1 MNDSSSQST
10 SDAAKKPRRTFKER
24 IVHNFREVLAM
35 FLYLWLLFALF
46 TYHKAI
52 VLAQHGISFRP
63 YGLALFNAFVL
74 AKIMLIAEEMNLG
87 TRFRRKAPIFPILH
101 KSFLFAVIFLGF
113 NMAEDVAV
121 GLWKGR
127 SIAESIPK
135 IGSGSPLELAI
146 ASLIISV
153 ALIPFFAFREL
164 SRVMGRGVLGAL
176 LMKGSSE
183 TTAAQTAP
191 EHPER
196 RTS

>member
-1 MNDSSSQST
+1 MNDLPSQST
-10 SDAAKKPRRTFKER
+10 SDVEKKPRGTFKER
-24 IVHNFREVLAM
+24 IVDNFREVLAM

-52 VLAQHGISFRP
+52 VLAQNGISFKP

-74 AKIMLIAEEMNLG
+74 AKVMLIAEEMNLG
-87 TRFRRKAPIFPILH
+87 TRFRGKAPIFPILH

-113 NMAEDVAV
+113 NMAEDVAI

-127 SIAESIPK
+127 SITASIPK

-164 SRVMGRGVLGAL
+164 SRVMGKGVLGAL
-176 LMKGSSE
+176 LMKGARG
-183 TTAAQTAP
+183 TTVAQTAP
-191 EHPER
+191 EHPEYR
-196 RTS
+196 PS